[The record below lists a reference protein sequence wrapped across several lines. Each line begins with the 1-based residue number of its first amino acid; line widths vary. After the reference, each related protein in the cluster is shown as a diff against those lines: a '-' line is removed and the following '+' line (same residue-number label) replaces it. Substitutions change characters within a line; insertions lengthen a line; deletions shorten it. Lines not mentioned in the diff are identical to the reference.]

1 MPLLNHHT
9 SGKIQEECFKY
20 LDMPA
25 IPLNSTLEQT
35 MIPSIEKVKAK
46 IEKLLNY
53 FFRNRFQLK

>member
-1 MPLLNHHT
+1 
-9 SGKIQEECFKY
+9 
-20 LDMPA
+20 MPA